1 MSPGSTAYVGCFRVT
16 QLGAVGH
23 STFYIHTMLGNP
35 AFPAKV
41 EEDKIIDI

>member
-35 AFPAKV
+35 ACTPNL